1 MRQNLRE
8 ERRRERSADER
19 LARLVDNFW
28 ASIDADD
35 DPEHQV
41 TPDEEIYG

>member
-1 MRQNLRE
+1 MDDE
-8 ERRRERSADER
+8 ERR
-19 LARLVDNFW
+19 VQQFW

-35 DPEHQV
+35 DPDTVV